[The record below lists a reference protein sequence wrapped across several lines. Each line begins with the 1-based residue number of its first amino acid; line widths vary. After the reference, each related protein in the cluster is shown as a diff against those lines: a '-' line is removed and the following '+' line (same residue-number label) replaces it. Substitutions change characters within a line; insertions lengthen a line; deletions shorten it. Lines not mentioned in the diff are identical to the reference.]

1 MFQNDATGVAI
12 ASLLLLLCGIG
23 ALIAFIYGWIKAAE
37 WNISNVMLIWTGCFI
52 GGIVL
57 ALVQIAIAG
66 PNAV

>member
-1 MFQNDATGVAI
+1 
-12 ASLLLLLCGIG
+12 
-23 ALIAFIYGWIKAAE
+23 
-37 WNISNVMLIWTGCFI
+37 MLIWTGCFI